1 MSSYTLIASVEI
13 AIATDYVAFTNLPS
27 SYRDAVIVVD
37 GNSASWSNISLRM
50 NGNTFFQYFQQRL
63 QSYQSTSAHYWLDN
77 QDQARAGWNRNGV
90 TVCHLMDYSS
100 TDKYTTTIS
109 YSSNLTDDIT
119 TLESSMWKQNAAV
132 TTLEMFT
139 NGNNWT
145 SGTTI
150 FMYGIEA

>member
-13 AIATDYVAFTNLPS
+13 ATATDYVAFTNLPS

-77 QDQARAGWNRNGV
+77 QDQARA
-90 TVCHLMDYSS
+90 
-100 TDKYTTTIS
+100 
-109 YSSNLTDDIT
+109 
-119 TLESSMWKQNAAV
+119 A
-132 TTLEMFT
+132 T
-139 NGNNWT
+139 NT
-145 SGTTI
+145 P
-150 FMYGIEA
+150 

>member
-13 AIATDYVAFTNLPS
+13 ATATDYVAFTNLPS
-27 SYRDAVIVVD
+27 AYRDAVIVVD
-37 GNSASWSNISLRM
+37 GNSASWSNINLRM
-50 NGNTFFQYFQQRL
+50 NGNTFQQYFQQRL
-63 QSYQSTSAHYWLDN
+63 QSYQSGSAHYWLDN
-77 QDQARAGWNRNGV
+77 VDVARAGWNRDGV

-109 YSSNLTDDIT
+109 HSSNLGDDIT

-139 NGNNWT
+139 GGNNWT

-150 FMYGIEA
+150 FMYGIEV

>member
-13 AIATDYVAFTNLPS
+13 ATATDYVAFTNLPS

-109 YSSNLTDDIT
+109 HSSNLTDDIT